1 MSVQFQNYSLKK
13 AARFAGVI
21 GVGLT
26 LAAPALAE
34 DSLYAQAP
42 APASRPAGVTLT
54 PEQQRIFKDYTPPET
69 ETYTPDYRLVELKD
83 VKPYLCSNNSTPD
96 CGFKAPTPA
105 TDRKTVVPSYGVNDK
120 ERDPGSMVCLNSNN
134 PLCENPLNYGREF
147 PFDTADNFKAR
158 TRSLWADLDEALARR
173 RSAPPMAAPTPREPA
188 PVFTPAPQPAPVRGL
203 W

>member
-13 AARFAGVI
+13 VASFAGAI

-26 LAAPALAE
+26 LAAPAFAE
-34 DSLYAQAP
+34 ESLYAQAP
-42 APASRPAGVTLT
+42 ASGPAGVTLT

-69 ETYTPDYRLVELKD
+69 DTYIPDYRLVELKD

-96 CGFKAPTPA
+96 CGFKTPTPA
-105 TDRKTVVPSYGVNDK
+105 ANRKAVVPPYGVNDT

-158 TRSLWADLDEALARR
+158 TRSLWAALDEALAR
-173 RSAPPMAAPTPREPA
+173 RSAPPMAAPAPREPA
-188 PVFTPAPQPAPVRGL
+188 PTVFTPAPEPAPVRGL